1 MVSAASSACTALS
14 GENIQ
19 TYLSDAERLVTR
31 VRQCG
36 FGARRRQGWISV
48 GESCLFRADR
58 GEFRLPNCCNFHVV
72 LKSLPWAARPIW
84 AARRRMAVSQTTPFR
99 RMYANEYS
107 QRALD
112 VLIQS
117 DEVSTF
123 PVLLK
128 RHNRDDYVRRIAASV
143 ADRTFRF
150 ASFERLRVGKFQ
162 AYEPNK
168 LGDRLVIRRLNNVLR
183 RTYRIKQSDRNDV
196 VRQSVK
202 LLTEPA
208 EKYIVK
214 LDIKGFYESIDR
226 TKLLGQLDDDQL
238 LSDRTRWLLREV
250 FKNLIAQVPTG
261 LPRGISVSATL
272 SEILM
277 RRIDQKIRQIDGV
290 YFAARYV
297 DDLIIF
303 STSRPAGIVEKV
315 QALLPVG
322 MALNEDKTKS
332 VFVGCCCSHE
342 CVHIAT
348 ACPCVPKCTCVPDPL
363 KRREL
368 SYLGYRISFNNIPS
382 SPEKKKR
389 MKVDVG
395 LSKSKVNRYKTRIV
409 LAFLSHIK
417 SPNFEL
423 LRQRIRFLCEN
434 SQFSGP
440 GLRGR
445 LKTGVRFNYPLIND
459 YAELVELDH
468 FLRAQIF
475 SSIGA
480 YGMRMTASLS
490 TGQKAVLAAYS
501 FRSGHQSH
509 RSRPVHSTEFDEIRA
524 CWKHA

>member
-1 MVSAASSACTALS
+1 M
-14 GENIQ
+14 
-19 TYLSDAERLVTR
+19 
-31 VRQCG
+31 
-36 FGARRRQGWISV
+36 
-48 GESCLFRADR
+48 
-58 GEFRLPNCCNFHVV
+58 
-72 LKSLPWAARPIW
+72 
-84 AARRRMAVSQTTPFR
+84 
-99 RMYANEYS
+99 
-107 QRALD
+107 
-112 VLIQS
+112 
-117 DEVSTF
+117 
-123 PVLLK
+123 
-128 RHNRDDYVRRIAASV
+128 
-143 ADRTFRF
+143 
-150 ASFERLRVGKFQ
+150 
-162 AYEPNK
+162 
-168 LGDRLVIRRLNNVLR
+168 
-183 RTYRIKQSDRNDV
+183 
-196 VRQSVK
+196 
-202 LLTEPA
+202 
-208 EKYIVK
+208 
-214 LDIKGFYESIDR
+214 
-226 TKLLGQLDDDQL
+226 

-303 STSRPAGIVEKV
+303 STSKPAGIVEKV

-342 CVHIAT
+342 CVHTAT
-348 ACPCVPKCTCVPDPL
+348 ACPCAPKCTCVPDPL

-417 SPNFEL
+417 SPDFEL

-459 YAELVELDH
+459 YAELVELDR

-480 YGMRMTASLS
+480 YGARMTASLS
-490 TGQKAVLAAYS
+490 AVQKAVLAAYS

-509 RSRPVHSTEFDEIRA
+509 RSRPGHSTEFDEIRA